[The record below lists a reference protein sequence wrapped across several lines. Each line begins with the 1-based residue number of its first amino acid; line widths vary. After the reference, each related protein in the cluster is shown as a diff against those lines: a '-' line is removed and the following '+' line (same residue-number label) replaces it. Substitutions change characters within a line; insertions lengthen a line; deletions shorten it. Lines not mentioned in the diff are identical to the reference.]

1 MTRYRMKLPR
11 PYFAADLADLYDRHR
26 ADFLR
31 LERERYAPKLERTNL
46 EERFTTD
53 AGHKYYG
60 FPSTLQL
67 PLERYARLREFLAY
81 LGAGISAE
89 ELAKLV
95 DAADAALAA
104 GVKTGKNAARIG
116 LCLAEIRERAST
128 ILHHELLVHVLA
140 VQLIRDDERPEIFD
154 EVLHREKFTE
164 LLAASQAGA
173 PFFFSKELPEWRKL
187 WEMLEKSPDE
197 WRKYWTASQVKLA
210 RLESVL
216 RTARSADSSPSSAR
230 TSTARS

>member
-1 MTRYRMKLPR
+1 MKLPR
-11 PYFAADLADLYDRHR
+11 PYFAADLGELYDRYR
-26 ADFLR
+26 TDFLR
-31 LERERYAPKLERTNL
+31 LERERYAPKLDRTNL

-60 FPSTLQL
+60 FPSSLQL

-89 ELAKLV
+89 ELGKLV

-104 GVKTGKNAARIG
+104 GIKTGKNAARIG

-140 VQLIRDDERPEIFD
+140 VQLIRDDERPEVFD
-154 EVLHREKFTE
+154 EVLHRQKFTE
-164 LLAASQAGA
+164 LLEASQKGA
-173 PFFFSKELPEWRKL
+173 PFFFSRELPEWRKL
-187 WEMLEKSPDE
+187 WETLERSPDE
-197 WRKYWTASQVKLA
+197 WTKYWTASQVKLA

-216 RTARSADSSPSSAR
+216 KTARSADTSPSSAR